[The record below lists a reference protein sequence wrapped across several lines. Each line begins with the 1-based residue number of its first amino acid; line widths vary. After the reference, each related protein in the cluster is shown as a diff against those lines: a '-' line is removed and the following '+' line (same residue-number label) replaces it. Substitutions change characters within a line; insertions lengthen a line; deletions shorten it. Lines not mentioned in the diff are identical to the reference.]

1 LASLEEKALHERL
14 ERIETLIQAIET
26 FADPAARAS
35 AKEVIQ
41 TLMDLHGAGLEQMLN
56 IVAEAG
62 MPGEAIIDRFG
73 RDDLVGSL
81 LLLYGLHP
89 LDMDTRVRM
98 ALDKARPYLKSHGG
112 NVELL
117 GITDDGVV
125 RLRLEGS
132 CHGCP
137 SSAMTLKLT
146 IEEGIYALAPDVAA
160 IQVEG
165 LVERPTS
172 APLNFIPLELASSE
186 HSTRAS
192 GGWEQVNG
200 LSSLG
205 QGKVRMIDVSGRSLL
220 FCRVDETFYAYSDT
234 CPACRQKL
242 GATRLEATA
251 LVCPNCGHRYD
262 VIRAGRAQDEPSLYL
277 EPYPLLMEHGQAKVA
292 LPDLR

>member
-1 LASLEEKALHERL
+1 VATLEEKALHERL
-14 ERIETLIQAIET
+14 ERIETLIQEIES
-26 FADPAARAS
+26 FADPAARAC

-41 TLMDLHGAGLEQMLN
+41 TLMDLHGAGLDQMLS

-62 MPGEAIIDRFG
+62 MPGDAIIDRFA
-73 RDDLVGSL
+73 RDDMVGSL

-89 LDMDTRVRM
+89 LDLDTRVRM

-112 NVELL
+112 NVDLL

-146 IEEGIYALAPDVAA
+146 IEEGIYAVAPDVTA
-160 IQVEG
+160 IKVEG
-165 LVERPTS
+165 LVERPS
-172 APLNFIPLELASSE
+172 APLNFIPLELASSD
-186 HSTRAS
+186 HGTRAS
-192 GGWEQVNG
+192 GGWEQVDG
-200 LSSLG
+200 LGSLG

-234 CPACRQKL
+234 CPACQQKL
-242 GATRLEATA
+242 GASRLEATA
-251 LVCPNCGHRYD
+251 LVCPSCGHRYD

-292 LPDLR
+292 LPALHS